1 MAKSNSTMDRMAE
14 LMFEAMQTGLRAG
27 APGVKPRVGKPASQ
41 ADIAASLRAKGDPAQ
56 QAWTAAR
63 KKRAGGASPGF
74 AISDIKDPKKRGAVA
89 QQSAKASAVDPRT
102 GISLHKKP

>member
-1 MAKSNSTMDRMAE
+1 MDRMAE
-14 LMFEAMQTGLRAG
+14 LMFEAMQTGLKASGRPIKG
-27 APGVKPRVGKPASQ
+27 QKPASQ

-63 KKRAGGASPGF
+63 KKRTGGASPGF
-74 AISDIKDPKKRGAVA
+74 AISDIKDPKKRGVVA
-89 QQSAKASAVDPRT
+89 QQSARASAVDPRT